1 MIIATC
7 LISSLINFASSWDVP
22 FCQLQ
27 QLQHLHHGSIKAY
40 VPLFPFLSP
49 LPRRWR
55 FAVHA
60 LWLQCETWVS
70 AVLAGALLTLFFTWN
85 VTQSVQSSW
94 KQSLVIHGDWAT
106 HPLFWLITG
115 AYSDDQ
121 TFCIFRNGWID
132 CRDVFHAVLY
142 LYHCVK
148 NNRKLKGRGMQV
160 KCMPCP
166 FN

>member
-1 MIIATC
+1 MLDFLTNQLCFVLRCAFLPAATV
-7 LISSLINFASSWDVP
+7 LALASWFYQSL
-22 FCQLQ
+22 
-27 QLQHLHHGSIKAY
+27 
-40 VPLFPFLSP
+40 PLFPFLSP
-49 LPRRWR
+49 LPCRWR
-55 FAVHA
+55 FVVHA

-70 AVLAGALLTLFFTWN
+70 AVLAGALLTLLFTWN

-94 KQSLVIHGDWAT
+94 KQSLVIHRDWAT

-115 AYSDDQ
+115 AYPDDQ

-132 CRDVFHAVLY
+132 CRDAFHAVLH

-148 NNRKLKGRGMQV
+148 NNHELKGRGMQV
-160 KCMPCP
+160 KCVPCP